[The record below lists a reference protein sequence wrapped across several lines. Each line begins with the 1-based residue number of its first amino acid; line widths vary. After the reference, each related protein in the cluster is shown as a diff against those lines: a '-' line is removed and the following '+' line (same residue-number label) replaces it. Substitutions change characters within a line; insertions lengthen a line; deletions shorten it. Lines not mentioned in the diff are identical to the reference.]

1 LNTRSLSENRSRSEG
16 KAPGKRR
23 ILFLDRDGTLII
35 EPEDFQVDSL
45 EKLELV
51 EGVIPA
57 LLKLKSAGYEFV
69 IVSNQ
74 DGLGS
79 ASNPLEKFQPP
90 HDKMLSLFASQG
102 ISFTA
107 EHIDPHFESD
117 GSLNRKPGIGML
129 LDYLKSGD
137 LNLADSWV
145 IGDRKT
151 DLQLAENMGI
161 GGILCGP
168 DGQDWPAIA
177 HQLCTRPRR
186 ASVQRDTNETQI
198 SVDVDLDLDT
208 SGGNEISTGIG
219 FFDHML
225 DQIST
230 HGGFRLLLN
239 CTGDL
244 DIDEHHTVED
254 CALALGQ
261 ALDQALGER
270 RGIGRYGFVLPMDES
285 LAEVAI
291 DLSGRPVFEF
301 AADFP
306 RDMVGGMSTE
316 MVRHFFA
323 SLSQSLRCALHLKV
337 SGENTHHMVEGLFK
351 GAGRAL
357 RPALARQGTNLPS
370 TKGVLT

>member
-1 LNTRSLSENRSRSEG
+1 MNTS
-16 KAPGKRR
+16 KRR

-35 EPEDFQVDSL
+35 EPEDKQIDSL

-51 EGVIPA
+51 EAVIPA
-57 LLKLKSAGYEFV
+57 LLELKSAGYEFV

-74 DGLGS
+74 DGLGTP
-79 ASNPLEKFQPP
+79 SNPTENFKPP

-117 GSLNRKPGIGML
+117 DSPDRKPGIGML
-129 LDYLKSGD
+129 LDYLKSGELD
-137 LNLADSWV
+137 LEDSWV
-145 IGDRKT
+145 IGDRQT
-151 DLQLAENMGI
+151 DLQLADNMGI

-168 DGQDWPAIA
+168 DGDGWQEITRR
-177 HQLCTRPRR
+177 LCIKPRQG
-186 ASVQRDTNETQI
+186 SVQRDTNETKI
-198 SVDVDLDLDT
+198 RVEVDLDAT
-208 SGGNEISTGIG
+208 GGNEISTGIG

-225 DQIST
+225 DQIAA

-239 CTGDL
+239 CKGDL
-244 DIDEHHTVED
+244 EIDEHHTVED

-270 RGIGRYGFVLPMDES
+270 RGIGRYGFILPMDES

-291 DLSGRPVFEF
+291 DLSGRPAFQF
-301 AADFP
+301 TADFP

-316 MVRHFFA
+316 MVSHFFA

-357 RPALARQGTNLPS
+357 RPALARQGTDLPS
-370 TKGVLT
+370 TKGVLR

>member
-1 LNTRSLSENRSRSEG
+1 MSNS
-16 KAPGKRR
+16 KRR

-35 EPEDFQVDSL
+35 EPQDKQIDSL

-51 EGVIPA
+51 AGVIPA
-57 LLKLKSAGYEFV
+57 LLKLTAAGYELV

-74 DGLGS
+74 DGLGTD
-79 ASNPLEKFQPP
+79 SNPLEKFQPP

-102 ISFTA
+102 IIFVA

-117 GSLNRKPGIGML
+117 GSANRKPGIGML
-129 LDYLKSGD
+129 LDYLKSGELD
-137 LNLADSWV
+137 LQDSWV
-145 IGDRKT
+145 IGDRET
-151 DLQLAENMGI
+151 DLQLARNMGI

-168 DGQDWPAIA
+168 DGQSWQAIA
-177 HQLCTRPRR
+177 QQLCNRPRR
-186 ASVQRDTNETQI
+186 ATVQRDTNETRI
-198 SVDVDLDLDT
+198 RVEVDLDA
-208 SGGNEISTGIG
+208 SGGNDISTGIG

-225 DQIST
+225 DQIAA
-230 HGGFRLLLN
+230 HGGFRLFLN
-239 CTGDL
+239 CKGDL
-244 DIDEHHTVED
+244 EIDEHHSVED

-261 ALDQALGER
+261 ALGQALGER

-291 DLSGRPVFEF
+291 DLSGRPAFEF
-301 AADFP
+301 TADFP

-337 SGENTHHMVEGLFK
+337 DGENTHHMVEGLFK
-351 GAGRAL
+351 GVGRAL
-357 RPALARQGTNLPS
+357 RPALARQGTDLPS

>member
-1 LNTRSLSENRSRSEG
+1 MSH
-16 KAPGKRR
+16 PKRR
-23 ILFLDRDGTLII
+23 ILFLDRDGTLIV
-35 EPEDFQVDSL
+35 EPDDFQVDSL
-45 EKLELV
+45 DKLELA
-51 EGVIPA
+51 EAVIPA
-57 LLKLKSAGYEFV
+57 LLKLKAAGYEFV

-79 ASNPLEKFQPP
+79 DSSPTEAFQQP

-102 ISFTA
+102 IDFAA
-107 EHIDPHFESD
+107 EHIDPHFEGDHS
-117 GSLNRKPGIGML
+117 SNRKPGIGML
-129 LDYLKSGD
+129 LDYLKSGELD
-137 LNLADSWV
+137 LDDSWV
-145 IGDRKT
+145 IGDRET

-161 GGILCGP
+161 GGIRCGP
-168 DGQDWPAIA
+168 GGRSWGEIA

-186 ASVQRDTNETQI
+186 ATVQRDTNETQI
-198 SVDVDLDLDT
+198 RVEVDLDA

-225 DQIST
+225 DQIAS

-239 CTGDL
+239 CKGDL
-244 DIDEHHTVED
+244 EIDEHHSVED

-261 ALDQALGER
+261 ALDKALGDR

-291 DLSGRPVFEF
+291 DLSGRPAFRF
-301 AADFP
+301 AAEFP
-306 RDMVGGMSTE
+306 RDTVGGLSTE

-357 RPALARQGTNLPS
+357 RPALARQGTDLPS
-370 TKGVLT
+370 TKGVLA

>member
-1 LNTRSLSENRSRSEG
+1 MNNR
-16 KAPGKRR
+16 KRR

-35 EPEDFQVDSL
+35 EPEDFQIDSL

-51 EGVIPA
+51 DAVIPA
-57 LLKLKSAGYEFV
+57 LLKLKAAGYEFV

-74 DGLGS
+74 DGLGTD
-79 ASNPLEKFQPP
+79 SNPLENFQPA

-102 ISFTA
+102 INFVA

-117 GSLNRKPGIGML
+117 NSPNRKPGIGML
-129 LDYLKSGD
+129 LDYLKSGELD
-137 LNLADSWV
+137 LEDSWV

-168 DGQDWPAIA
+168 DGQHWHDIA

-186 ASVQRDTNETQI
+186 GKVQRNTNETRI
-198 SVDVDLDLDT
+198 RVEVELDAI
-208 SGGNEISTGIG
+208 GGNEISTGIG

-225 DQIST
+225 DQIAA

-239 CTGDL
+239 CKGDL
-244 DIDEHHTVED
+244 EIDEHHTVED

-261 ALDQALGER
+261 ALDQALGDR

-285 LAEVAI
+285 LVEVAI
-291 DLSGRPVFEF
+291 DLSGRPIIEF
-301 AADFP
+301 MADFP
-306 RDMVGGMSTE
+306 RDSVGEMSTE

-357 RPALARQGTNLPS
+357 RPALARQGTDLPS